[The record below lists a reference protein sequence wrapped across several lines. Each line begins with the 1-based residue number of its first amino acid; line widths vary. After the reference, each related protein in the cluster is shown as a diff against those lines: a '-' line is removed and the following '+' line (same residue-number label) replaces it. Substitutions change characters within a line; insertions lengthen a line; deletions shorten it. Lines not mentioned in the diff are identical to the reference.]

1 MDEPVRVLPLTRTRP
16 RQLNWRP
23 CLAPAG
29 GAIAAICFFLPW
41 GRFSFLVMHKSAS
54 GRTVG
59 GSAWVI
65 FALAVIVMVAGVVLP
80 RLRRPASARA
90 VVFSVAVL
98 GLLCFVFKANALAR
112 GVWTP
117 FGRIQPQ
124 DIGVKSGLGG
134 QGTAVGFLLAIVGSF
149 FLPGPM
155 PRWLPAW
162 RAVTRRST
170 PIESRPPV
178 GHPLGSTPA
187 ADASIR
193 GTPVEGGSIGTAL
206 AAGPGMSRP
215 DGPVGLRRFRVPPSG

>member
-1 MDEPVRVLPLTRTRP
+1 MDEPVQASRNLPRSF
-16 RQLNWRP
+16 NWRL

-29 GAIAAICFFLPW
+29 GAIAAVCFFLPW

-54 GRTVG
+54 GHTVG

-65 FALAVIVMVAGVVLP
+65 FALAAIAMVAGVVLP

-124 DIGVKSGLGG
+124 DIGVKPGLGG

-149 FLPGPM
+149 FLPGPR

-162 RAVTRRST
+162 RALTRRNT
-170 PIESRPPV
+170 PVESRPPV
-178 GHPLGSTPA
+178 GRPIGNTPP

-193 GTPVEGGSIGTAL
+193 DTPVAGGSIGNAS
-206 AAGPGMSRP
+206 AAGPPP
-215 DGPVGLRRFRVPPSG
+215 DVDLRGSSGAGGEGTA

>member
-1 MDEPVRVLPLTRTRP
+1 MDEESAQVPRDVLRTV
-16 RQLNWRP
+16 NWRH

-54 GRTVG
+54 GHTVG

-65 FALAVIVMVAGVVLP
+65 FALAVIVMVTGVVLP

-124 DIGVKSGLGG
+124 DIGVKPGLGG
-134 QGTAVGFLLAIVGSF
+134 QGTAAGFLLAIVGSF
-149 FLPGPM
+149 FLPGPN
-155 PRWLPAW
+155 PQWLPAW
-162 RAVTRRST
+162 RALTRRKT
-170 PIESRPPV
+170 PVGSRPDADHPGTSRPDV
-178 GHPLGSTPA
+178 GVP
-187 ADASIR
+187 
-193 GTPVEGGSIGTAL
+193 IGTAS
-206 AAGPGMSRP
+206 AP
-215 DGPVGLRRFRVPPSG
+215 DPPSAFDPRGSSGAGEGGWA